1 MSGLLLDGLAV
12 GYRAG
17 RRGERAVLK
26 GLVARALRGDLTAL
40 IGPNGVGKSTLLRTV
55 AGLQPPLAGA
65 VTLDGADLLGLAP
78 AERALRL
85 AVVLT
90 ERVDAGLLT
99 ARELVSLGRHPHTG
113 AAGVLHATDIAVV
126 DGAIGAVGAEHLA
139 ARRVGELSD
148 GERQRV
154 LVARALAQE
163 PSVLLLDEP
172 SAFLD
177 VSARVGLLGLLR
189 RLARE
194 QDMCVV
200 VSTHDLEL
208 ALRLADH
215 LWLVDRSGVLH
226 TGTPESLVADGAVSA
241 VFDTTGLAFN
251 SVTGTFAL
259 EAGRAATVEV
269 LAAEPHAA
277 LITRA
282 FAREG
287 WRRVRGEPSDA
298 VVELDGDATFRVSTD
313 AATETVTG
321 WADLTAWARAH
332 HPVDNDVEA
341 VLEPSEQP

>member
-1 MSGLLLDGLAV
+1 MNGLLLDDLAV

-26 GLVARALRGDLTAL
+26 GLVARARRGDLTAL
-40 IGPNGVGKSTLLRTV
+40 IGPNGAGKSTLLRTV

-65 VTLDGADLLGLAP
+65 VALDGADLLALAP

-113 AAGVLHATDIAVV
+113 ATGVLHARDVAVV
-126 DGAIGAVGAEHLA
+126 EGAIESVGAEHLA

-194 QDMCVV
+194 QGMCVV

-215 LWLVDRSGVLH
+215 LWLVDRGGVLH
-226 TGTPESLVADGAVSA
+226 TGTPESLVADGAVAA

-251 SVTGTFAL
+251 AVTGTFAL
-259 EAGRAATVEV
+259 EADRSSTVEV
-269 LAAEPHAA
+269 LATEPAAA

-287 WRRVRGEPSDA
+287 WRRVRGEPSDV
-298 VVELDGDATFRVSTD
+298 VVEPAGDATFHLSTSGG
-313 AATETVTG
+313 TETVTG
-321 WADLTAWARAH
+321 WSDLTAWARAH
-332 HPVDNDVEA
+332 HPVDNDVVVVRER
-341 VLEPSEQP
+341 SQQQ